1 MIAHLRIDEVL
12 LPPFQVDELL
22 LGGQVEVE
30 EPLDELRA
38 LQGLQPGRVD
48 QVALAELQDHG
59 PIPLAPVLDAEDP
72 RRFDFVLVLLLV
84 DIVIVLVLEVDL
96 VVRYNLVVGQA
107 DFRIDEELIAVH
119 EEGRE
124 VARAERL
131 PGPQDLVL
139 RRVLQRVPQGDRREL
154 LHELGRAGSRHGCVL
169 VLREVGGKLDQRGEL
184 WHLGEQIGRQVDDLL
199 EEALALDIQVAA
211 FFRGGA
217 EARQG
222 VVGARVVAGLEEQ
235 RDVVV
240 Q

>member
-1 MIAHLRIDEVL
+1 MVEDVVLIFDERDAEYMEDALGARECLAAQGVLAEPLDQVIAHLRIDEVL

-48 QVALAELQDHG
+48 QVALAELQDHR

-139 RRVLQRVPQGDRREL
+139 RRVLQRVPQSDGGQLFDEFGGSCARRRGL
-154 LHELGRAGSRHGCVL
+154 LAMA
-169 VLREVGGKLDQRGEL
+169 EVGGDLDKCGEL
-184 WHLGEQIGRQVDDLL
+184 GHLRQ
-199 EEALALDIQVAA
+199 QV
-211 FFRGGA
+211 R
-217 EARQG
+217 
-222 VVGARVVAGLEEQ
+222 
-235 RDVVV
+235 
-240 Q
+240 